1 MKIGTMSIVVG
12 GKACNAK
19 CPFCVSKMTPE
30 NNICEKRSEVDTA
43 RYMRN
48 VHKACRLAEMSGVNT
63 VLITGK
69 GEPSLYLDD
78 VKAVLMD
85 IERYKFPFVEFQTNG
100 ILLTK
105 WLKEFKDAGNE
116 NSYRVTPLEFMNLH
130 GVSTISISMV
140 HYLNDANKT
149 IYSNDYPDLAP
160 VIKGLHEMGFSVRL
174 SCIMLKGYI
183 DNWPTVCNL
192 VDYAHMNNVEQL
204 TIRPV
209 GKPDFS
215 QDKDVFEFVTNHQI
229 SEANLKYIHE
239 GLEEDGTLL
248 MTLGH
253 GAEVYDFVG
262 QNICI
267 SNCLTMKPETD
278 ELRQIIVF
286 PDGHI
291 RFDWTHEGAILL

>member
-12 GKACNAK
+12 NKACNAK

-43 RYMRN
+43 RYIRN
-48 VHKACRLAEMSGVNT
+48 IHKACRLAEMSGVNT

-69 GEPSLYLDD
+69 GEPSLYFED
-78 VKAVLMD
+78 VKMALMD
-85 IERYKFPFVEFQTNG
+85 IEKYKFPFVEFQTNG
-100 ILLTK
+100 ILLAK
-105 WLKEFKDAGNE
+105 WLDEYKNQKQNDY
-116 NSYRVTPLEFMNLH
+116 SVTPLESLMQH
-130 GVSTISISMV
+130 GVSTIIISMV
-140 HYLNDANKT
+140 HYSVNRNKEIYNDN
-149 IYSNDYPDLAP
+149 YPNLDS
-160 VIKGLHEMGFSVRL
+160 IIDGLHEMGFSVRL

-239 GLEEDGTLL
+239 RLEEDGTLL